1 MNERIDMQGAVTVT
15 LTDGDGREL
24 TVLRQRNRI
33 VRTGRQLVAQLFG
46 GVTAGTPPA
55 RVTHMAVGTGDAA
68 PADDQTALAAERAP
82 RKPIAEVT
90 YTDFDEVQTGG
101 GTVRRVRVSLRALFD
116 FGEANGPEPLREA
129 AIFTADA
136 PGGVMYNRVV
146 FPAVTKTAAF
156 QLTLLWEITF

>member
-1 MNERIDMQGAVTVT
+1 MNERMDMKGSVTVT
-15 LTDGDGREL
+15 LADSD
-24 TVLRQRNRI
+24 LRPVTIVRQPNRI
-33 VRTGRQLVAQLFG
+33 VRSGRQLVAQLFG

-55 RVTHMAVGTGDAA
+55 RVTHMAVGTGDTA
-68 PADDQTALAAERAP
+68 PADDQTALVAERAP

-90 YTDFDEVQTGG
+90 YTDVDEVQPGG
-101 GTVRRVRVSLRALFD
+101 GTVRRVRVSMRAIFD
-116 FGEANGPEPLREA
+116 FGEANGADPLREA

-136 PGGVMYNRVV
+136 PGGTMYNRVV